1 MKTLL
6 FLISFMYICEIIVGL
21 NPLNNSAFMSVI
33 IKEVI
38 SKQDIKRFVN
48 FQFELYKDN
57 KYFVPPVKDA
67 EIKSLLPD
75 NPALDFCDARFF
87 LAFKNDKC
95 VGRIGAIINKSYNQK
110 VGKNFGR
117 INRIEFIDDIEVSGK
132 LIQTAI
138 DWFHQQGME
147 FIHGPLGF
155 TNLDTQGLMIEG
167 FDYLPSIAS
176 VYHLPYYKDHF
187 EKLGFEKEND
197 WIEFRLT
204 ITEAPLAK
212 AKRGADLVKKR
223 YGVKVVNF
231 TSRAELTPYAKRIF
245 EILNDAFQF
254 LPYVSSLNEKM
265 IKLYSDKYFNI
276 LNPKFI
282 KVVTKDDEPIGF
294 FVGLPSL
301 SKAMQKAKGSLF
313 PFGFIHV
320 LKALKKPEVIDML
333 LTGVSQDYQNA
344 GIAVI
349 LISELQEEM
358 IKAGITT
365 LETTGIFESNQNV
378 ITNWKNY
385 ENIQHKRRRC
395 YVKSI

>member
-1 MKTLL
+1 
-6 FLISFMYICEIIVGL
+6 
-21 NPLNNSAFMSVI
+21 MSII
-33 IKEVI
+33 IKEV
-38 SKQDIKRFVN
+38 STKRDIKQFVN
-48 FQFELYKDN
+48 LQFELYKDN
-57 KYFVPPVKDA
+57 KYWVPPVKAA
-67 EIKSLLPD
+67 EINSLMPE

-110 VGKNFGR
+110 TGKNFGR
-117 INRIEFIDDIEVSGK
+117 INRIEFIDDIEVSEK

-138 DWFHQQGME
+138 EWFREKKME
-147 FIHGPLGF
+147 YIHGPLGF
-155 TNLDTQGLMIEG
+155 TNLDTQGLLIEG

-204 ITEAPLAK
+204 ITEAPLNK
-212 AKRGADLVKKR
+212 AKRGAEIVKKR
-223 YGVKVVNF
+223 SGVKVVSF
-231 TSRAELTPYAKRIF
+231 SSRSELNQYSKRVF

-254 LPYVSSLNEKM
+254 LPYVSTLNDKM

-282 KVVTKDDEPIGF
+282 KVVVKDNEPVGF

-301 SKAMQKAKGSLF
+301 SKAMQKAKGSLY

-333 LTGVSQDYQNA
+333 LTGVLQDYQNA

-358 IKAGITT
+358 MKAGITT
-365 LETTGIFESNQNV
+365 LETTGIFETNQNV

-385 ENIQHKRRRC
+385 EHIQHKRRRC
-395 YVKSI
+395 YVKKI

>member
-1 MKTLL
+1 
-6 FLISFMYICEIIVGL
+6 
-21 NPLNNSAFMSVI
+21 MSII

-38 SKQDIKRFVN
+38 TKRDIKQFVN
-48 FQFELYKDN
+48 FQFELYKDSI
-57 KYFVPPVKDA
+57 YWVPPVKA
-67 EIKSLLPD
+67 SEIKSLMPE

-87 LAFKNDKC
+87 LAYKDRKC

-110 VGKNFGR
+110 TGQKFGR
-117 INRIEFIDDIEVSGK
+117 INRIEFVDDNEVSEK
-132 LIQTAI
+132 LISTAI
-138 DWFHQQGME
+138 EWFKEQKME
-147 FIHGPLGF
+147 YIHGPLGF
-155 TNLDTQGLMIEG
+155 TNLDTQGLLIEG
-167 FDYLPSIAS
+167 FDYIPSIAS

-187 EKLGFEKEND
+187 EKSGFEKEND

-204 ITEAPLAK
+204 ITEAPLNK
-212 AKRGADLVKKR
+212 AKRGAEIVKKR
-223 YGVKVVNF
+223 SGVKVVSF
-231 TSRAELTPYAKRIF
+231 SSRSELKQYSKRVF

-254 LPYVSSLNEKM
+254 LPYVSTLNEKM

-282 KVVTKDDEPIGF
+282 KVVVKDNEPVGF

-301 SKAMQKAKGSLF
+301 SEAMQKAKGSLY

-320 LKALKKPEVIDML
+320 LKALKKPKVIDML
-333 LTGVSQDYQNA
+333 LTGVLQDYQNA

-365 LETTGIFESNQNV
+365 LETTGIFETNQNV

-385 ENIQHKRRRC
+385 EHIQHKRRRC
-395 YVKSI
+395 YVKKI

>member
-1 MKTLL
+1 
-6 FLISFMYICEIIVGL
+6 MYICEIIVGL
-21 NPLNNSAFMSVI
+21 NTFLNNIAFMSVI
-33 IKEVI
+33 IKEVS
-38 SKQDIKRFVN
+38 SKRDIKQFVN

-57 KYFVPPVKDA
+57 KYFVPPIKNA
-67 EIKSLLPD
+67 EIKSLLPH
-75 NPALDFCDARFF
+75 NPALDFCNARFF

-95 VGRIGAIINKSYNQK
+95 VGRIGAIINKSYNDK
-110 VGKNFGR
+110 TGKKFGR
-117 INRIEFIDDIEVSGK
+117 INRIEFIDDVEASGK

-138 DWFHQQGME
+138 DWFRLQGME
-147 FIHGPLGF
+147 YVHGPLGF
-155 TNLDTQGLMIEG
+155 TNLDTQGLLIEG

-197 WIEFRLT
+197 WIEFRLS
-204 ITEAPLAK
+204 ITEAPLTK
-212 AKRGADLVKKR
+212 AKRGAELVKKR

-231 TSRAELTPYAKRIF
+231 TSRSELTPYAKRIF

-254 LPYVSSLNEKM
+254 LPYVSHLNEKM

-282 KVVTKDDEPIGF
+282 KVVTKDNEPIGF

-333 LTGVSQDYQNA
+333 LTGVTQDYQNA

-358 IKAGITT
+358 MKAGITT
-365 LETTGIFESNQNV
+365 LETTGVFETNQNV

-395 YVKSI
+395 YVKNI